1 MNFTHF
7 FMFNSFILFY
17 FISFHT
23 FHYCCKTPQTTWLFI
38 KNTGTCILKKSVE
51 CQGASWPWKQSF
63 DKRFIKKP
71 KKPNLNSRL
80 IFSFLKLSQ
89 PIGHI
94 RALVVTCAISIPYL
108 PKLFPWQLSKFCPLR
123 KTIRWHWK
131 LQKLKINS
139 DFQRFLMGKCVVLLR
154 LNKQT

>member
-1 MNFTHF
+1 M
-7 FMFNSFILFY
+7 
-17 FISFHT
+17 
-23 FHYCCKTPQTTWLFI
+23 
-38 KNTGTCILKKSVE
+38 
-51 CQGASWPWKQSF
+51 
-63 DKRFIKKP
+63 
-71 KKPNLNSRL
+71 

-131 LQKLKINS
+131 LQKLQINS
-139 DFQRFLMGKCVVLLR
+139 DFQRFLMGRNLWGLTNKLKLFFHFKSLQQFPGVGVAAYRRSRIPFLCESSRTLRWFLFQDTVAGLKSCKYSWLIQRLLHCFVTAFFYDDV
-154 LNKQT
+154 Q